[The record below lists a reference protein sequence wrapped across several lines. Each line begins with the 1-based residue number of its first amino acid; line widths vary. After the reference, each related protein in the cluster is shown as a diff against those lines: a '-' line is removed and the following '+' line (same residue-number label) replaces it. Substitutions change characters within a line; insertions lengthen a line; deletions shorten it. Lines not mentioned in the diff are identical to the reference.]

1 MKKLIVI
8 SLLCHSFLI
17 HAQDCSGYYF
27 LKEKNRVEVSLY
39 NKKGADNGKH
49 VYTVTSVT
57 NTGTGASSVLNS
69 ESFNKDGKSIATA
82 VENIQCLGG
91 VMMLD
96 MKMNMNLSDAQQ
108 KQFSSSTVTG
118 DKMYIDYPSSMKV
131 GDDLK
136 DAHMVLNMMNNG
148 MEQTVEVNIT
158 QRKVVAKES
167 ITSPAGTWDCFKITF
182 NTKTKVTIM
191 NIGIPVSMDV
201 TEWYCPGFGQVKTET
216 KHGSS
221 LVTSVSV
228 KS

>member
-1 MKKLIVI
+1 MKKVIVV
-8 SLLCHSFLI
+8 SLLCHSFLT

-27 LKEKNRVEVSLY
+27 LKEKNIVEVSLY
-39 NKKGADNGKH
+39 NKKGDDSGKH
-49 VYTVTSVT
+49 IYTVTSVA
-57 NTGTGASSVLNS
+57 NTGSGASSTLNS
-69 ESFNKDGKSIATA
+69 EIFNKDGKSTAKA
-82 VENIQCLGG
+82 VESIECKGG

-108 KQFSSSTVTG
+108 KQYSKSTVTG
-118 DKMYIDYPSSMKV
+118 DKIYIEYPSAMKV

-136 DAHMVLNMMNNG
+136 DANMVLNMMNNG

-158 QRKVVAKES
+158 KRKVIAKES
-167 ITSPAGTWDCFKITF
+167 VTSAAGTWDCFKITF
-182 NTKTKVTIM
+182 NTKTKVTVM
-191 NIGIPVSMDV
+191 NIGIPISFDV
-201 TEWYCPGFGQVKTET
+201 TEWYCPGFGQVKTES